1 MGGITGITGDLDIV
15 CLAAWTAPGQVRSL
29 IEYRLAGWGLDR
41 LVDDAVLI
49 AGELVA
55 NAVQTTPD
63 GEIRVRFA
71 REGEAAVLLA
81 VWDSSDAMPVATPV
95 KELTLDDIEP
105 DARAL
110 DDGHDDGTGGWGL
123 PIVQA
128 LSDGCGVQRTEP
140 QGKWVWARISLTD
153 HAPELSSRY
162 GD

>member
-1 MGGITGITGDLDIV
+1 MSGKVEISGELDMC

-29 IEYRLAGWGLDR
+29 IEYRLAAWGLGR

-55 NAVQTTPD
+55 NAVACTPER
-63 GEIRVRFA
+63 EIRVQFA
-71 REGEAAVLLA
+71 REEAAVLLA
-81 VWDSSDAMPVATPV
+81 VWDSSDAMPVVSPV

-128 LSDGCGVQRTEP
+128 LSDECGVWRTEP
-140 QGKWVWARISLTD
+140 LGKWVWTRLRAR
-153 HAPELSSRY
+153 
-162 GD
+162 